1 MARTIDGPL
10 RVSMEAHLEQLG
22 RTMDEVAEASAKA
35 QLAADAFREKWDTV
49 REEYEQ
55 VKFILFGSRMHAPY
69 LERP

>member
-1 MARTIDGPL
+1 
-10 RVSMEAHLEQLG
+10 
-22 RTMDEVAEASAKA
+22 MDEVAEASAKA